1 MKNLFFL
8 IVVLTL
14 TACESKSGMVSEK
27 IQRINGFIE
36 SIDSP
41 LCFEH
46 DTITEGNKI
55 TLLTFPDT
63 ISQQRMMTIV
73 ANAIMSTPD
82 VYRVAEWEND
92 SINNCQFGFVVL
104 ESQNHKDDVVICVEV
119 FTDNYLGIAVNLF

>member
-8 IVVLTL
+8 IVVLAL
-14 TACESKSGMVSEK
+14 TACESKSGKISEK
-27 IQRINGFIE
+27 IQRVNSFIE

-41 LCFEH
+41 LCFEQ
-46 DTITEGNKI
+46 DTITEGNRI

-63 ISQQRMMTIV
+63 ISQQRMMIIV

-92 SINNCQFGFVVL
+92 SINNSQFGFVVL
-104 ESQNHKDDVVICVEV
+104 ESPNHKDNIVICVEV
-119 FTDNYLGIAVNLF
+119 FTDNYLSIAANLF